1 MGTVFEMVLGFVG
14 RRLLVAVSS
23 LIAVTSAQAFAAP
36 DACEQIR
43 AACRSAGFVQGGGP
57 AGDGIELDC
66 YLPILHGT
74 QQPARATTPL
84 PPVDEHWVDACRARR
99 DTQSIPTDAQQAAP
113 NLPSMSRTAVGAPSG
128 LVAVIVNKPGHPF
141 DLGTFNNPYIS
152 GVALQIHWS
161 DIEPV
166 EGKPDWSTLDNLV
179 ADAAASKKW
188 VQFLI
193 FPGFFTP
200 SWALAGVQS
209 DRFAL
214 QYGPGKGTVET
225 LPMPW
230 DKLYLDR
237 WLAFVK
243 LLSERYG
250 KSPALRLVAADGPTS
265 VSAEASLPNSPADL
279 RQWQADGYTPDK
291 YVAAWNYVFQAY
303 AADFPDQYVSM
314 SLGGGLGIDEHGIVV
329 AGQVARNRQ
338 RLVDQAVES
347 LGSRFAIQF
356 SNLDGTQKAQD
367 GLSFVIGY
375 NGRVVTGLQMRTSA
389 AGKGMGANGDQPS
402 AVLTSAID
410 KGMRA
415 NASGQRASYLEIYEP
430 DVLAPGMQSALR
442 DGASLFERQPSH

>member
-1 MGTVFEMVLGFVG
+1 MAKVLLS
-14 RRLLVAVSS
+14 RRLPLVAISS
-23 LIAVTSAQAFAAP
+23 LIAIMSAQVLAAP

-43 AACRSAGFVQGGGP
+43 AACRSAGFVEGGGP
-57 AGDGIELDC
+57 AGNGIQIDC

-74 QQPARATTPL
+74 PQRARATMPL
-84 PPVDEHWVDACRARR
+84 PQVDGQWIEACRAAGSQHNV
-99 DTQSIPTDAQQAAP
+99 QSAPAGAERAAP
-113 NLPSMSRTAVGAPSG
+113 SSMPSASGAPSG
-128 LVAVIVNKPGHPF
+128 LVAVIVNKPGQPL
-141 DLGTFNNPYIS
+141 DRETFNNSAIS

-161 DIEPV
+161 DVEPV
-166 EGKPDWSTLDNLV
+166 EGKPDWSALDGLV

-193 FPGFFTP
+193 FPGFFSP

-209 DRFAL
+209 DRFPL
-214 QYGPGKGTVET
+214 QYGPGKGTVEA

-230 DKLYLDR
+230 DKVYLDR

-250 KSPALRLVAADGPTS
+250 KSPALRVVAADGPTS

-291 YVAAWNYVFQAY
+291 YVAAWKYVFQAY
-303 AADFPDQYVSM
+303 AADFPNQYISM
-314 SLGGGLGIDEHGIVV
+314 SLGGGLGIGENGVAV
-329 AGQVARNRQ
+329 AGQFARNRQ
-338 RLVDQAVES
+338 SLVDQAIAI
-347 LGSRFAIQF
+347 LGQRFAIQF
-356 SNLDGTQKAQD
+356 SNLDGTKKAQD

-389 AGKGMGANGDQPS
+389 AKENMGVEGEQPS
-402 AVLTSAID
+402 AVLKSAID

-415 NASGQRASYLEIYEP
+415 NNAGRHVDYLEIYEP
-430 DVLAPGMQSALR
+430 DVVAPDLQSTLQY
-442 DGASLFERQPSH
+442 GASLFGRQPPH